1 MENVLNREDVEKR
14 QKGEGRAF
22 HKKID
27 LFDEKK
33 FCNASKGSR
42 EFSQA

>member
-22 HKKID
+22 HKNRP
-27 LFDEKK
+27 L
-33 FCNASKGSR
+33 
-42 EFSQA
+42 